1 MKNLPIPAILLA
13 AILQLLPM
21 IRTSEVLH
29 RISSP
34 LLSIVFRWATV
45 SAALMGGIDA
55 VSGASTL
62 INSPLAV
69 TATNGIQ
76 LSITVGTRVYAYLP
90 LTTAP
95 QTANYWT
102 ATGLPSGLTLQ
113 GTSGSPSW
121 KIAGTPTVPGV
132 FNVGLTAKYVQSS
145 PADRTTTETLVIT
158 VRSTATAP
166 IITVQPLPV
175 TVTAGSPAT
184 FTVTATGTAPLSYQW
199 SKDSVA
205 IPKATNQILSL
216 ATTTLADAGLYL
228 VTVSNSAAAVASESA
243 RLTINTP
250 VLAPTIITQPRAK
263 GIHPGESV
271 LFTIAATGT
280 EPMSYQWF
288 RENVLI
294 PGMTSPTLL
303 LTNVQLSAAGN
314 YTVKVQNSATTI
326 TSLPAQLS
334 VTSLRISTIASTPTG
349 TKLQWAGLAGHTY
362 TLQSRNLITPSAWTT
377 GAQVQA
383 STNSGNLQISL
394 ESGTGTKQQFYRLQ
408 AASVP

>member
-13 AILQLLPM
+13 AILQLMPM

-76 LSITVGTRVYAYLP
+76 LSITIGTRVYAYLP
-90 LTTAP
+90 LSTGP
-95 QTANYWT
+95 MIANYWT

-113 GTSGSPSW
+113 GTSGLPTW
-121 KIAGTPTVPGV
+121 KIAGTPTVSGV
-132 FNVGLTAKYVQSS
+132 FNVGLTAKYVQTS

-166 IITVQPLPV
+166 
-175 TVTAGSPAT
+175 
-184 FTVTATGTAPLSYQW
+184 
-199 SKDSVA
+199 
-205 IPKATNQILSL
+205 
-216 ATTTLADAGLYL
+216 
-228 VTVSNSAAAVASESA
+228 
-243 RLTINTP
+243 
-250 VLAPTIITQPRAK
+250 TIITQPRAK
-263 GIHPGESV
+263 EIHPGESV
-271 LFTIAATGT
+271 LFTVAATGT
-280 EPMSYQWF
+280 EPISYQWF
-288 RENVLI
+288 RENISI
-294 PGMTSPTLL
+294 PGMTSPTML

-314 YTVKVQNSATTI
+314 YTVKVQNSATTT

-334 VTSLRISTIASTPTG
+334 VTSLRISTITSTPTG

-362 TLQSRNLITPSAWTT
+362 TLQSRNLITPSSWTT
-377 GAQVQA
+377 GGQVQA